1 MRFQKETSEEKLE
14 GPMWNT
20 RARVVG
26 IASLIA
32 AVVCVIPV
40 YAQDYPNQPIK
51 VIIPNPPGGPGDIIA
66 RAFTDKATQI
76 VGKPFVYDYR
86 PGGSTTIGTASA
98 AKAEPDGYTIV
109 GFPSAGV
116 GAAAIK
122 KKLSYNLETDFR
134 PIAGLGTVPLVLVVR
149 AGLNLTSM
157 DEFSAALRKGNLV
170 FGSAGVGTIGHLTS
184 LLLQNELKGTA
195 THVPFRSTLDTLQN
209 VMGGHV
215 DFCFV
220 SAADVTPF
228 AVAKEV
234 KFLATTAGRRLR
246 DLPDI
251 PTTTEVGL
259 PNISSKFWYAFLAPS
274 KTSADVIARL
284 YDAFAEAGKD
294 QDLQKQVKNLGF
306 DVEIRNPDETAKV
319 IRDEIARWKKVIEV
333 SNIPLEN

>member
-1 MRFQKETSEEKLE
+1 MR
-14 GPMWNT
+14 NA
-20 RARVVG
+20 RAGAVA
-26 IASLIA
+26 IASLM
-32 AVVCVIPV
+32 AVAVSAIPLC
-40 YAQDYPNQPIK
+40 AQDYPHQPIK

-66 RAFTDKATQI
+66 RAFTDKATNI

-116 GAAAIK
+116 GAAAAK
-122 KKLSYNLETDFR
+122 KKLPYNLETDFR
-134 PIAGLGTVPLVLVVR
+134 PIAGLGSVPLVLVAR
-149 AGLNLTSM
+149 AGLNLKSM
-157 DEFSAALRKGNLV
+157 DEFSAALRKGNLM

-228 AVAKEV
+228 TEAKEITLLV
-234 KFLATTAGRRLR
+234 TTAGRRLR
-246 DLPDI
+246 DMPDL

-259 PNISSKFWYAFLAPS
+259 PNINTKLWYAFLAPS
-274 KTSADVIARL
+274 KTSADVITRL
-284 YDAFAEAGKD
+284 HAVFAEAARD
-294 QDLQKQVKNLGF
+294 QDLEKQTKNLGF
-306 DVEIRNPDETAKV
+306 DVEVRTPDETAKV
-319 IRDEIARWKKVIEV
+319 IREEIARWKKVIEV
-333 SNIPLEN
+333 NNIPLEN